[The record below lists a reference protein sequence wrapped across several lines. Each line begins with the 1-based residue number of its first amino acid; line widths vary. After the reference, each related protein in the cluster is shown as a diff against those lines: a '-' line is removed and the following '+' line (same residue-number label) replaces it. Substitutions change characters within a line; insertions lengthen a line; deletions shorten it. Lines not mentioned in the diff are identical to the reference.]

1 MTKSTT
7 VKWSIHPSPRK
18 VQAIQEV
25 PEPQNATVLKSFL
38 GLVNNYRKFIP
49 DMSTLVHPLNR
60 LLMFDTAWAWTET
73 CQVAFKTLKE
83 LLLNS
88 PLLAHYDPNKPVRL
102 AVDASSYGLGAV
114 LSHVFDDGEE
124 KPIAYASRSLSASEQ
139 NYSMIE
145 KEALAIVFGIKK
157 FHQYLFGRRFSLLT
171 DHRPLTLLLGPK
183 RGIPVLAASRLQR
196 WAIQLSAYQY
206 DIEYRA
212 SKDHANADALS
223 RLPRKTVEEPDDW
236 SIEADQVNRVQI
248 ELAPITVSQIR
259 EATRGDPVLSCAM
272 YYILH
277 GWPGEKCIPD
287 ELKIYYNKQD
297 EFTVEDGCIL
307 RGTRAVIPTKFQ
319 AAVLS
324 ELHLNHPGMVRMK
337 SLARLHVWWPSL
349 DHDVEQTVRDCH
361 ACQANRCKSPE
372 KVNNPWI
379 WPTRP
384 WQRIHV
390 DFAGPFNGQM
400 FLLVLDAKSKWI
412 EVFPMSSTTA
422 STTIRALRFL
432 FATHGLPEVIVS
444 DNGPQFVAQE
454 MNDFLKSNG
463 IRHCLS
469 SPYHPASNGEVERAV
484 RTFKESMKTMKDEPG
499 TLADKLARF
508 LLSYRTTPHTA
519 TGCTPAELLMGRRI
533 RTRLDILHPDLSAK
547 MSKKTKLGNH
557 TTRRNFLPGD
567 PVMVRDCRDRKR
579 PWIKGVIQD
588 RLGPVTYQVMVGN
601 LFWKRHVDQLRSLA
615 GSKVADTES
624 KAEIPLDDA
633 YPEVTPLLHPE
644 QPPIEST
651 DSQADSTQVVLPSP
665 HSSQD
670 LVPVPAPEAPDLS
683 QSPKASPTEE
693 PAKVTEVPA
702 KALVSK
708 RYPTRIRTK
717 SKRLIEEM

>member
-1 MTKSTT
+1 M
-7 VKWSIHPSPRK
+7 
-18 VQAIQEV
+18 
-25 PEPQNATVLKSFL
+25 
-38 GLVNNYRKFIP
+38 
-49 DMSTLVHPLNR
+49 
-60 LLMFDTAWAWTET
+60 
-73 CQVAFKTLKE
+73 
-83 LLLNS
+83 
-88 PLLAHYDPNKPVRL
+88 
-102 AVDASSYGLGAV
+102 
-114 LSHVFDDGEE
+114 SHVFDDGEE

-196 WAIQLSAYQY
+196 WAIQLSAYLY

-212 SKDHANADALS
+212 SKNHANADALS

-236 SIEADQVNRVQI
+236 SIEADQVNRVQM
-248 ELAPITVSQIR
+248 ERAPITVSQIR
-259 EATRGDPVLSCAM
+259 EATRGDPVLSRAM

-277 GWPGEKCIPD
+277 GRPAEKCIPD

-337 SLARLHVWWPSL
+337 SLARLHVWWSSL
-349 DHDVEQTVRDCH
+349 DHDVEQTVRECH

-400 FLLVLDAKSKWI
+400 FLLVVDAKSKWI

-422 STTIRALRFL
+422 LTTIRALRFL
-432 FATHGLPEVIVS
+432 FATHGLPEVIFS

-454 MNDFLKSNG
+454 IKNFLKSNG

-484 RTFKESMKTMKDEPG
+484 RTFKESMKTMKVEPG

-508 LLSYRTTPHTA
+508 LLSYRTTPRTA
-519 TGCTPAELLMGRRI
+519 TG
-533 RTRLDILHPDLSAK
+533 
-547 MSKKTKLGNH
+547 
-557 TTRRNFLPGD
+557 
-567 PVMVRDCRDRKR
+567 
-579 PWIKGVIQD
+579 
-588 RLGPVTYQVMVGN
+588 
-601 LFWKRHVDQLRSLA
+601 
-615 GSKVADTES
+615 
-624 KAEIPLDDA
+624 
-633 YPEVTPLLHPE
+633 
-644 QPPIEST
+644 
-651 DSQADSTQVVLPSP
+651 
-665 HSSQD
+665 
-670 LVPVPAPEAPDLS
+670 
-683 QSPKASPTEE
+683 
-693 PAKVTEVPA
+693 
-702 KALVSK
+702 
-708 RYPTRIRTK
+708 
-717 SKRLIEEM
+717 